1 MSKAEILAEIPK
13 LTPEEREEIYLKIV
27 ELDSDE
33 WLDTD
38 DPLTDEQKALIEA
51 RIEAHEKNPQS
62 AIPWE
67 EFNARP
73 QAEIRRVKFRLVVHP
88 EVDARTARIS
98 ST

>member
-1 MSKAEILAEIPK
+1 MSKAEIPK

-27 ELDSDE
+27 ELDCDE

-67 EFNARP
+67 EFNARLK
-73 QAEIRRVKFRLVVHP
+73 RRLG
-88 EVDARTARIS
+88 E
-98 ST
+98 

>member
-38 DPLTDEQKALIEA
+38 DPLTDEQKALIET

-67 EFNARP
+67 EFNARLK
-73 QAEIRRVKFRLVVHP
+73 RRLG
-88 EVDARTARIS
+88 E
-98 ST
+98 

>member
-67 EFNARP
+67 EFNARLK
-73 QAEIRRVKFRLVVHP
+73 RRLG
-88 EVDARTARIS
+88 E
-98 ST
+98 

>member
-38 DPLTDEQKALIEA
+38 DPLTDEQKELIEA
-51 RIEAHEKNPQS
+51 RIEAHEKNPHS

-67 EFNARP
+67 EFNARLK
-73 QAEIRRVKFRLVVHP
+73 RRLG
-88 EVDARTARIS
+88 E
-98 ST
+98 